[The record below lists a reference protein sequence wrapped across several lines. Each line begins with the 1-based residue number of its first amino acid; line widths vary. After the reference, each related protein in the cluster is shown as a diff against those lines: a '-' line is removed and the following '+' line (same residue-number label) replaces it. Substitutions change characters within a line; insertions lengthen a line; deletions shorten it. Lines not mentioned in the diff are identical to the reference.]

1 MSKTVTIKVDST
13 RGRLSVKSG
22 RLLLGADVPVVLT
35 GDWKA
40 DGDIGVLT
48 VYAPSLE
55 RGQDEE
61 LVPVAQAESGS
72 DGSTFSLSLRG
83 ARLRRLFRDPVA
95 HCLPFYLN
103 RRRADGT
110 WYADVEARGLL
121 WIQWNPQV
129 YEIDENEPATMR
141 GPKGTDGVDGR
152 DGKDAVRPDIPML
165 GDDSTLREVR
175 SYVKRL
181 AASTCT
187 VVGAL
192 ALTVA
197 PCARGGGISVQG
209 VALDDMPPSAIVVT
223 NVTLDT
229 DGLVG
234 GVSSVCG
241 QTGDIDI
248 TFNPTAFTIG
258 TFEYNPDIHGIEL
271 SYLYS
276 SGNLSV
282 HEKGVASGVISS
294 LRRTLKIPGIASTN
308 DLCGFVKTKTD
319 STSETR
325 MRNIPSAPAMSIVPE
340 GSLNTL
346 PVNRW
351 RVVRIGDDET
361 VTSLTDAEA
370 RRLLLPSPRDLYF
383 IDRVE
388 IDGSTTNYV
397 LKSFQSYLDAV
408 SPDAVGDLIGNYL
421 PTNGGGTVTG
431 EVKVLGNLFVSGG
444 VSMPN
449 LVDVRTANIIANGF
463 VVSNR
468 VVVAESG
475 LMVSNGVCHINGA
488 IANGTIQATRVHI
501 MDGGDVT
508 FGGSPEN
515 PTAGM
520 RGMIEGLTLAK
531 ITELG
536 FTGNPEAQIG
546 QTEGMY
552 PDGTRDRFAR
562 LSDLVAH
569 TSQNCVRPIGDQTT
583 SGGSR
588 ASITLRNWCLN
599 VPTESL
605 SVTKELRVFYPLHEI
620 KDHLDMTQRLSFGIY
635 FPMAPAATVSVKWD
649 YAPDDG
655 GFELRGETGEEL
667 DSISAGDYIWF
678 QQIGPNVLSVTK
690 RNVSNTIHPLVN
702 E

>member
-1 MSKTVTIKVDST
+1 MKALCTAFSIALYAAFPARSAAVPLAWTVETSRAQVAQFEAYRGETLDLEATMKSYGSPLATPARPSLYWQTNGMGAAWWTTPATASGNVLRATWSPTNDCGAAAYNCFIGGPDATYRAAFRLRMLPSPGFTPNHLKLPTVTYDAALF
-13 RGRLSVKSG
+13 GE
-22 RLLLGADVPVVLT
+22 P
-35 GDWKA
+35 
-40 DGDIGVLT
+40 T
-48 VYAPSLE
+48 VNGTNLIE
-55 RGQDEE
+55 I
-61 LVPVAQAESGS
+61 V
-72 DGSTFSLSLRG
+72 
-83 ARLRRLFRDPVA
+83 RRM
-95 HCLPFYLN
+95 
-103 RRRADGT
+103 
-110 WYADVEARGLL
+110 
-121 WIQWNPQV
+121 
-129 YEIDENEPATMR
+129 NE
-141 GPKGTDGVDGR
+141 
-152 DGKDAVRPDIPML
+152 
-165 GDDSTLREVR
+165 
-175 SYVKRL
+175 
-181 AASTCT
+181 
-187 VVGAL
+187 
-192 ALTVA
+192 
-197 PCARGGGISVQG
+197 
-209 VALDDMPPSAIVVT
+209 
-223 NVTLDT
+223 
-229 DGLVG
+229 
-234 GVSSVCG
+234 
-241 QTGDIDI
+241 
-248 TFNPTAFTIG
+248 
-258 TFEYNPDIHGIEL
+258 
-271 SYLYS
+271 
-276 SGNLSV
+276 
-282 HEKGVASGVISS
+282 
-294 LRRTLKIPGIASTN
+294 
-308 DLCGFVKTKTD
+308 
-319 STSETR
+319 SETMTAR
-325 MRNIPSAPAMSIVPE
+325 ETNTELRIFHGDAFSSMRVEPPKSIH
-340 GSLNTL
+340 TL
-346 PVNRW
+346 PVNQW
-351 RVVRIGDDET
+351 RVLELGDEKTVAKTRYHET
-361 VTSLTDAEA
+361 DK
-370 RRLLLPSPRDLYF
+370 LLVGSPRDLYF

-388 IDGSTTNYV
+388 IDGATTNYV

-431 EVKVLGNLFVSGG
+431 EVKVLGNLFVSGA

-520 RGMIEGLTLAK
+520 RGMIEGVTLAK
-531 ITELG
+531 IKELG
-536 FTGNPEAQIG
+536 FTFPETTVIAPTDG
-546 QTEGMY
+546 MYTEG
-552 PDGTRDRFAR
+552 TSDRFAR
-562 LSDLVAH
+562 LVDLVAH
-569 TSQNCVRPIGDQTT
+569 ASPNCVRPIGDQTT

-605 SVTKELRVFYPLHEI
+605 PATKELRVFYPLHEI
-620 KDHLDMTQRLSFGIY
+620 KDHFDMTQRLSFGIY

>member
-1 MSKTVTIKVDST
+1 MKALCTAFSIALYAAFPALPTAVPLRWTVETSRAQVAQFEAYRGETLDLEATMKSYGSPLATPAQPSLYWQTNGMGAAWWTAPATASGNVLRATWSPTNDCGGTVYNCFIGGPDATYRAAFRLRMLPSPGFTPNHLKLPTVTYDAALF
-13 RGRLSVKSG
+13 GE
-22 RLLLGADVPVVLT
+22 P
-35 GDWKA
+35 
-40 DGDIGVLT
+40 T
-48 VYAPSLE
+48 VNGTNLIE
-55 RGQDEE
+55 I
-61 LVPVAQAESGS
+61 V
-72 DGSTFSLSLRG
+72 
-83 ARLRRLFRDPVA
+83 RRM
-95 HCLPFYLN
+95 
-103 RRRADGT
+103 
-110 WYADVEARGLL
+110 
-121 WIQWNPQV
+121 
-129 YEIDENEPATMR
+129 NE
-141 GPKGTDGVDGR
+141 
-152 DGKDAVRPDIPML
+152 
-165 GDDSTLREVR
+165 
-175 SYVKRL
+175 
-181 AASTCT
+181 
-187 VVGAL
+187 
-192 ALTVA
+192 
-197 PCARGGGISVQG
+197 
-209 VALDDMPPSAIVVT
+209 
-223 NVTLDT
+223 
-229 DGLVG
+229 
-234 GVSSVCG
+234 
-241 QTGDIDI
+241 
-248 TFNPTAFTIG
+248 
-258 TFEYNPDIHGIEL
+258 
-271 SYLYS
+271 
-276 SGNLSV
+276 
-282 HEKGVASGVISS
+282 
-294 LRRTLKIPGIASTN
+294 
-308 DLCGFVKTKTD
+308 
-319 STSETR
+319 SETMTAR
-325 MRNIPSAPAMSIVPE
+325 ETNTELRIFHGDAFSSMRVEPPKSIH
-340 GSLNTL
+340 TL
-346 PVNRW
+346 PVNQW
-351 RVVRIGDDET
+351 RALELGDEKTVAKTRYHET
-361 VTSLTDAEA
+361 DK
-370 RRLLLPSPRDLYF
+370 LLVGSPRDLYF

-388 IDGSTTNYV
+388 IDGTTTNYV
-397 LKSFQSYLDAV
+397 LKSFQSYLDAL

-431 EVKVLGNLFVSGG
+431 EVKVLGNLYVSGE

-463 VVSNR
+463 IVSNR

-536 FTGNPEAQIG
+536 FTVPETTVIAPTDG
-546 QTEGMY
+546 MYTEG
-552 PDGTRDRFAR
+552 TSDRFAR
-562 LSDLVAH
+562 LVDLVAH
-569 TSQNCVRPIGDQTT
+569 ASPNCVRPIGDQTT

-605 SVTKELRVFYPLHEI
+605 PATKELRVFYPLHEI
-620 KDHLDMTQRLSFGIY
+620 KDHFDMTQRLSFGIY